1 MSKVQQLASQFEEA
15 LPSTQWY
22 SLDRDVDA
30 CVLSEV
36 YYNAATNKAFL
47 DFVANKATVGTQIDI
62 DVLRRHIDAA
72 IDQTFNRQGA
82 LTRRFSGD
90 KTNETNSTSKS
101 TAVSD
106 DEEISSIGRK

>member
-1 MSKVQQLASQFEEA
+1 MNRVQQLASQFETS
-15 LPSTQWY
+15 LPEDNSL

-47 DFVANKATVGTQIDI
+47 DFVATKATVGTQIDV

-72 IDQTFNRQGA
+72 INQTFNRQGA

-90 KTNETNSTSKS
+90 KH
-101 TAVSD
+101 
-106 DEEISSIGRK
+106 